1 MEEKTI
7 KLPPAQLAIVNAK
20 PFSIPYF
27 KQHPY
32 AGWLK
37 AVESFVSDDETRF
50 LLQHVCPVM
59 YKNPVKKDAETCLHL
74 VATNGHIGIALDL
87 SNLPAG
93 PWVEG
98 CLYKMGITKEYV
110 LFTPAEIEA
119 DGVPKQFP
127 AIEHVWALPK
137 EKERVEREVSI
148 GGYLGISKKATDDSL
163 GNLAYMLAQEHA
175 RINLSYLAKLPLNTD
190 FKVILKKAEEDRNGK
205 LAVLS
210 PIHFINDNMHILL
223 MPMRP

>member
-27 KQHPY
+27 KKHPY

-87 SNLPAG
+87 SDLPAARMISRMFYLSC
-93 PWVEG
+93 PCWVG
-98 CLYKMGITKEYV
+98 RGVSVVPAGARRKMLERREAVGILE
-110 LFTPAEIEA
+110 L
-119 DGVPKQFP
+119 
-127 AIEHVWALPK
+127 
-137 EKERVEREVSI
+137 
-148 GGYLGISKKATDDSL
+148 LG
-163 GNLAYMLAQEHA
+163 
-175 RINLSYLAKLPLNTD
+175 
-190 FKVILKKAEEDRNGK
+190 
-205 LAVLS
+205 
-210 PIHFINDNMHILL
+210 
-223 MPMRP
+223 